1 MTSKKPQ
8 GPIFTDDEYEDF
20 DQRPDLNAAWDRLPV
35 VRRIAGFKVRYLG
48 PLVDLGLD
56 PWLGEMSGGAYGYL
70 EDSGW
75 MDALPEAPMLDAAG
89 RVRTSWSRSFKVA
102 VDRLAE
108 AGTNAGPESD
118 PDRWAS
124 WLCFELAEPN
134 EVIGAQAKL
143 RGWDR

>member
-35 VRRIAGFKVRYLG
+35 VRRIAGFGVRYLG

-56 PWLGEMSGGAYGYL
+56 TWLGEMSQGAYGYL

-75 MDALPEAPMLDAAG
+75 MNALPEGPMLDGAG

-124 WLCFELAEPN
+124 WLCFELAEPC
-134 EVIGAQAKL
+134 EVLGAQAKF